1 MLEPMTPLQQIPPGV
16 QDVIRANQT
25 TIAIITGLY
34 ILSFLGVTVLARRT
48 YTENLTDF
56 AVASRQLGWI
66 VTAFTLFAS
75 VSSGVGML
83 GFPGTV
89 YSVGAGF
96 TTTVII
102 GFSLA
107 GVLIW
112 FFGRRIWIIGREYDF
127 VTSGDLL
134 GEYYESDL
142 MRLYTV
148 LISIMFNIFYIV
160 AQLAA
165 GGILI
170 NVLSGG
176 AISTNQ
182 GVVIIAAVIALHVIV
197 TGVRGIA
204 YFDTL
209 NGGIQLVV
217 FTIFAGAIIVQAGGL
232 DVFSGLGSGAGEMVS
247 LPGPAGAFKVPFVYG
262 TAIGLTLGLALM
274 TPTAWMR
281 FYATDKRDNF
291 VRLGIAMAFL
301 FALANLAIYLIGVYG
316 KVLFPNIGNP
326 DFVSS
331 VVAFEVMPIPLA
343 ALFLVGVLAAIV
355 STSDSYIHAMST
367 TVGRDLVRAFIEEN
381 MSDRQELVADYGI
394 VLLTAVVAVIIALFY
409 RGLITPLAVF
419 AAGLTVQ
426 MIPPTFGALCWP
438 RASYEAAL
446 LAPAIGTPLMITW
459 ELGVITNP
467 LSEIGLRGLLL
478 GLIVNIVVFVVVTY
492 ATSPV
497 SVEQIEKYHGLLQ
510 DDL

>member
-1 MLEPMTPLQQIPPGV
+1 MMETPVALQQIPPEV
-16 QDVIRANQT
+16 QQIIRNQQA
-25 TIAIITGLY
+25 TILGILGLY
-34 ILSFLGVTVLARRT
+34 ILLFLAVTVLARRE
-48 YTENLTDF
+48 YAEDITDF

-66 VTAFTLFAS
+66 VTSFTLFAS
-75 VSSGVGML
+75 ISSGVGML

-89 YSVGAGF
+89 YAAGAGF
-96 TTTVII
+96 TTTVIF

-112 FFGRRIWIIGREYDF
+112 FFGRRIWIIGSEYDF
-127 VTSGDLL
+127 VTPGDLL
-134 GEYYESDL
+134 GDYYESDL
-142 MRLYTV
+142 MRIYTV
-148 LISIMFNIFYIV
+148 AISIMFNIFYIV

-170 NVLSGG
+170 NVLTGG
-176 AISTNQ
+176 AISTDV
-182 GVVIIAAVIALHVIV
+182 GVVIVAVVIALHVIA

-217 FTIFAGAIIVQAGGL
+217 FTMFAGAIIVHAGGL
-232 DVFSGLGSGAGEMVS
+232 DVFAGLGDSAGEMIS
-247 LPGPAGAFKVPFVYG
+247 LPGPAGVFQTPFVYG

-281 FYATDKRDNF
+281 FYATDQRDNF
-291 VRLGIAMAFL
+291 ARLGIAMAVL
-301 FALANLAIYLIGVYG
+301 FSLANLAIYLIGVYG
-316 KVLFPNIGNP
+316 KVLFPEIENP

-331 VVAFEVMPIPLA
+331 IVAFEVLPIPLA
-343 ALFLVGVLAAIV
+343 ALFLIGVLAAIV

-367 TVGRDLVRAFIEEN
+367 TVGRDFVRAIVRDD
-381 MSDRQELVADYGI
+381 MSDRTELFVDYGI
-394 VLLTAVVAVIIALFY
+394 VVVTAAAAVVIALFY

-426 MIPPTFGALCWP
+426 MIPPTFGAVRWP

-446 LAPAIGTPLMITW
+446 LSPAIGTPLMIAW
-459 ELGVITNP
+459 ELDIVTNP
-467 LSEIGLRGLLL
+467 LADIGLRGLLL

-497 SVEQIEKYHGLLQ
+497 SRDRIDRYHGLL
-510 DDL
+510 DDEL